1 MLTELG
7 KTSGVN
13 SGQFSKK
20 QENKKTQSANKE
32 FNSWNEKTH
41 WKEWIADLVIHFTDS
56 QNSNPVKWSQ

>member
-7 KTSGVN
+7 NTSGVN

-56 QNSNPVKWSQ
+56 Q